1 MKRLLPLALVM
12 LVLVT
17 SGCVDIPGL
26 GGGAGAT
33 GNGVEITDFQSDLD
47 SVYSGESVNFQL
59 KIQNGGSFDS
69 DGDAYLYL
77 DEWNCQPGR
86 KVPVHF
92 DSLLA
97 PDEERG
103 TAGEEFVA
111 MWKCTAPTIDKGL
124 KVPYEARAEV
134 WYDYKTISSKSV
146 TLLPTADLIALRD
159 SGQPL
164 PSELISKSDSP
175 LDVDVQIEGPLRV
188 MRDTDSIEFP
198 VNIIITNGGG
208 GVIEESSVELNLEAL
223 GGITIKSTDCD
234 GTQKLAMWRGK
245 SQTVTCE
252 MSATNVDVITQ
263 ARIVATLSY
272 GYTVSA
278 QKSITV
284 EGTRAA
290 FGY

>member
-26 GGGAGAT
+26 GGSAGAT

-198 VNIIITNGGG
+198 VNIIITNSGG